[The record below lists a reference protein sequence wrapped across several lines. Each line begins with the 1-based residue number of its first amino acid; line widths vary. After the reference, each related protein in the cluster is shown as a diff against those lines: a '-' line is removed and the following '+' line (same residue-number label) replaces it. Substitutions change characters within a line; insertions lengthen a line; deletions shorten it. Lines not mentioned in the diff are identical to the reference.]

1 MLIRLLF
8 KGRNFS
14 RRPHAFFRHN
24 LAGQSLS
31 PLLVPSCHLQSKDN
45 LLRRGA
51 PTSPS
56 PWPPGLSPSPRPTWA
71 TGWGRGGKAPSQH
84 QNVSR
89 RRKPP
94 DSLKL
99 ERKAGGNSRPQ
110 SPSPPTG
117 PPPSRGPSALPASPS
132 LSLPAASCRAGKAR
146 RPPQVST
153 GHQGPAG
160 TGQGTRTA
168 DGPPRQVSKANG
180 SSGGFV
186 LMGKPLLTRRPPHG
200 REEK

>member
-31 PLLVPSCHLQSKDN
+31 PLLVPFCHLQSKDN

-84 QNVSR
+84 VGRKQDEGNLPILLNLKEKLGETPGPRARVHPQDHPLAGVPVLSR
-89 RRKPP
+89 LP
-94 DSLKL
+94 
-99 ERKAGGNSRPQ
+99 
-110 SPSPPTG
+110 
-117 PPPSRGPSALPASPS
+117 PASPS
-132 LSLPAASCRAGKAR
+132 
-146 RPPQVST
+146 PQ
-153 GHQGPAG
+153 HPAG
-160 TGQGTRTA
+160 LARH
-168 DGPPRQVSKANG
+168 DGPPRCPRGTRGQQGQGRAPG
-180 SSGGFV
+180 QQ
-186 LMGKPLLTRRPPHG
+186 MGPPG
-200 REEK
+200 R